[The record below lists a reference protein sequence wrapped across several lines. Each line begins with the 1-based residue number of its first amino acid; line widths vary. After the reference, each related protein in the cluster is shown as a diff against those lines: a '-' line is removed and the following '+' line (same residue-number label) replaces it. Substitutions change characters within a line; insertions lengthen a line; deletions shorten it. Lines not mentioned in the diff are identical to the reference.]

1 MGYDFSNAFG
11 HLKSDKV
18 MAFLIKKFGH
28 KITFDDRYDS
38 NYSKAI
44 ANLIIEQQ
52 VSFNAANAIKKRF
65 NKLIKNISNQE
76 LLDLDLN
83 KLKLIGI
90 SSRKCE
96 YIKNV
101 YAYFKSS
108 NFDFEIHNNKEII
121 DELTKI
127 KGIGSWTAKMFLMF
141 VLFRENVFSSKDLA
155 IINSIKQNYKF
166 KEVDGIILDKLTTK
180 WSPYNTI
187 ASLLL
192 WKSIEEKIF
201 YL

>member
-52 VSFNAANAIKKRF
+52 VSFKAAIAIKKRF

-76 LLDLDLN
+76 FDIVFKVVN
-83 KLKLIGI
+83 THHKFV
-90 SSRKCE
+90 
-96 YIKNV
+96 NV
-101 YAYFKSS
+101 
-108 NFDFEIHNNKEII
+108 
-121 DELTKI
+121 
-127 KGIGSWTAKMFLMF
+127 
-141 VLFRENVFSSKDLA
+141 
-155 IINSIKQNYKF
+155 
-166 KEVDGIILDKLTTK
+166 
-180 WSPYNTI
+180 
-187 ASLLL
+187 
-192 WKSIEEKIF
+192 KIF
-201 YL
+201 

>member
-18 MAFLIKKFGH
+18 MDFLIRKFGH

-52 VSFNAANAIKKRF
+52 VSFKAAIAINKRF

-96 YIKNV
+96 YIKNI
-101 YAYFKSS
+101 YEYFKSS
-108 NFDFEIHNNKEII
+108 NFDFEKHNNTEII
-121 DELTKI
+121 NELTKI

-155 IINSIKQNYKF
+155 IINSIKQNYKY
-166 KEVDGIILDKLTTK
+166 KEVDGIILDELTTK
-180 WSPYNTI
+180 WSPYNTV
-187 ASLLL
+187 ACLLL